1 LRHLIFV
8 FLGREPF
15 DNNRPIGVG
24 KASKIGRV
32 NRKNDTTTRFD
43 GCCYNVSIGKVL

>member
-1 LRHLIFV
+1 LIFV

-15 DNNRPIGVG
+15 DNNGPIGVG

-32 NRKNDTTTRFD
+32 NCKNDTTTRFD